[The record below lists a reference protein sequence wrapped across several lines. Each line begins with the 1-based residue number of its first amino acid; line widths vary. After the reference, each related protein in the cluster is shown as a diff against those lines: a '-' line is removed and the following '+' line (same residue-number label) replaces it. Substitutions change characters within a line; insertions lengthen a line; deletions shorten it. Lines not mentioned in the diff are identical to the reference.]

1 MSQGPE
7 TTFIGSIHRHLPV
20 GLYRM
25 KNHNQ
30 FNGGIADCWY
40 SGKRDLWVEYKFL
53 VVPKRD
59 ATQIDLRHPNGK
71 MLSPLQQDWLRERHL
86 EGRNIAVIVGCKEG
100 GAIFQNLEWEVP
112 LTTKQFRERL
122 VSRKDVAA
130 WITDTTNGRELR

>member
-1 MSQGPE
+1 MSHGPE
-7 TTFIGSIHRHLPV
+7 TTFIGSVHRHLPV

-30 FNGGIADCWY
+30 YNGGIADCWY

-53 VVPKRD
+53 QVPKRD
-59 ATQIDLRHPNGK
+59 DTEILLAYPNKK

-86 EGRNIAVIVGCKEG
+86 EGRNVAVIVGCKEG
-100 GAIFQNLEWEVP
+100 GAIFLNLEWEVK
-112 LTTKQFRERL
+112 LTAKQFRERL

-130 WITDTTNGRELR
+130 WITDKTNGRELH